1 MTPVPPNLDRFGA
14 ELENAAR
21 RDLGRRRRQR
31 RLVRSAALLGVVA
44 AVALGI
50 LSVLPTGGPSVV
62 QRAEAALQS
71 SGDSILHYRMNAVQ
85 QNGDGTTATWSQETW
100 QLRVPP
106 YTRRQI
112 ATDPNSPRAESLS
125 RGDVNELYDAG
136 NDTIYI
142 ATSEQLRAARTP
154 KIEIVSK
161 ARLEKLTGSSKVTAA
176 YLVRKGETKMKVLA
190 TKEGAARLRKELTH
204 PQGQTSGELPE
215 EFRSEILRLLRSG
228 KVQVVGH
235 VTVDGRDAI
244 KLESLDEKKTYVVD
258 ALTYDPIQWTT
269 TGTTG
274 GVTLDFPAYEELPVD
289 TQSMELLN
297 LQDQHPSA
305 QVVRGAKAYI
315 AAENRLYP
323 HG

>member
-62 QRAEAALQS
+62 ERAEAALQS

-136 NDTIYI
+136 NDTIYV

-161 ARLEKLTGSSKVTAA
+161 ARLEKLTGSS
-176 YLVRKGETKMKVLA
+176 R
-190 TKEGAARLRKELTH
+190 
-204 PQGQTSGELPE
+204 
-215 EFRSEILRLLRSG
+215 
-228 KVQVVGH
+228 
-235 VTVDGRDAI
+235 
-244 KLESLDEKKTYVVD
+244 
-258 ALTYDPIQWTT
+258 
-269 TGTTG
+269 
-274 GVTLDFPAYEELPVD
+274 
-289 TQSMELLN
+289 
-297 LQDQHPSA
+297 
-305 QVVRGAKAYI
+305 
-315 AAENRLYP
+315 
-323 HG
+323 